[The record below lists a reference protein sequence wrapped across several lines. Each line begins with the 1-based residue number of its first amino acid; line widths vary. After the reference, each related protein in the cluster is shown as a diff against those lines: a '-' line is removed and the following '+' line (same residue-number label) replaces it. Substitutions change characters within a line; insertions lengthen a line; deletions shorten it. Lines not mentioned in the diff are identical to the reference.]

1 MIRNLSVV
9 TVRGFDFD
17 VGYKRSLGGGT
28 ADIGVAGTYL
38 LAIDQR
44 LTPTSPAVDVVST
57 LGNPVDLRLKGRIA
71 WSKGAFDLGVFVN
84 YVAGYQNQT
93 TTPAERVR
101 SWTTADFQV
110 GYRFPDAGPFRN
122 ARLALSATN
131 IFDRA
136 PPYVNNHAFDS
147 TLAYDPEQA
156 SPVGRLISVQARF
169 GW

>member
-1 MIRNLSVV
+1 MRFGPDKPLKLDSGAV
-9 TVRGFDFD
+9 
-17 VGYKRSLGGGT
+17 
-28 ADIGVAGTYL
+28 
-38 LAIDQR
+38 
-44 LTPTSPAVDVVST
+44 LT
-57 LGNPVDLRLKGRIA
+57 
-71 WSKGAFDLGVFVN
+71 
-84 YVAGYQNQT
+84 
-93 TTPAERVR
+93 
-101 SWTTADFQV
+101 DFQI